1 MGHDITCRLNI
12 QSNLL
17 KCLIKSAIL
26 ILFFCNKLR
35 KFLRDYLDGT
45 KKNVNHNQRNRELS
59 DQIFNEAA
67 APPNCPAWTLKG
79 YNGELK
85 RHVDNACK

>member
-1 MGHDITCRLNI
+1 M
-12 QSNLL
+12 Q
-17 KCLIKSAIL
+17 
-26 ILFFCNKLR
+26 
-35 KFLRDYLDGT
+35 DYLDRT

-67 APPNCPAWTLKG
+67 PSNCPAWTLKG
-79 YNGELK
+79 YDGELK